1 MPPIINFNSLLLFLA
16 AGQGIIF
23 AILLYFRSKKS
34 RKINIHL
41 SIILIAFSIE
51 IFQKFLIDTNYIF
64 QLPLLVGANLPFDA
78 CIGIALYWYVRQLTH
93 PERNNQQQTVFK
105 HYAIFFLCF
114 TLSIPYWLMDFDA
127 KLALMEN
134 GVISTQWSNMVFYSL
149 GAQTFIKIIS
159 FSVYVFL
166 SIKMLVAHKKRVKN
180 VFSYRERV
188 TLIWLTNMLWLFLFG
203 LVKGVLGLVFFQ
215 ESEDATSMMG
225 FMEYFSVV
233 VIFYIGIMGMMQP
246 RIYRRTERSYI
257 NELKANELE
266 ANEINNESASLSSN
280 PQNIL
285 TIESKTVSTPSKN
298 KYLKS
303 ALSNEDMTR
312 IAKKLDSLMLTTPM
326 YLDANLS
333 MPQLADALSVSPNYL
348 SQTLNLIYEM
358 SFFDFINI
366 QRIDFAKKQL
376 LDPALS
382 QKSVVE
388 VAIDSAFNSR
398 SAFYSAFKKHV
409 GKTPLQYKKHHEN
422 ALSANS

>member
-1 MPPIINFNSLLLFLA
+1 
-16 AGQGIIF
+16 
-23 AILLYFRSKKS
+23 
-34 RKINIHL
+34 
-41 SIILIAFSIE
+41 
-51 IFQKFLIDTNYIF
+51 
-64 QLPLLVGANLPFDA
+64 
-78 CIGIALYWYVRQLTH
+78 
-93 PERNNQQQTVFK
+93 
-105 HYAIFFLCF
+105 
-114 TLSIPYWLMDFDA
+114 
-127 KLALMEN
+127 
-134 GVISTQWSNMVFYSL
+134 
-149 GAQTFIKIIS
+149 
-159 FSVYVFL
+159 
-166 SIKMLVAHKKRVKN
+166 
-180 VFSYRERV
+180 
-188 TLIWLTNMLWLFLFG
+188 MLWLFLFG
-203 LVKGVLGLVFFQ
+203 LVKGVLGLIFFQ

-233 VIFYIGIMGMMQP
+233 VIFYIGVMGLIQP

-257 NELKANELE
+257 NELKANELS
-266 ANEINNESASLSSN
+266 NESASLSDN
-280 PQNIL
+280 PPNML
-285 TIESKTVSTPSKN
+285 TTESKTISAPSKN
-298 KYLKS
+298 KYIKS
-303 ALSNEDMTR
+303 ALSTEDMRR

-326 YLDANLS
+326 YLEADLS

-348 SQTLNLIYEM
+348 SQTLNSIYEM

>member
-16 AGQGIIF
+16 VSQGMIF
-23 AILLYFRSKKS
+23 AILLYFRSKKG
-34 RKINIHL
+34 RKIHIHL

-51 IFQKFLIDTNYIF
+51 VFQKFLIDTHYIF
-64 QLPLLVGANLPFDA
+64 QFPLLVGSNLPFDA

-93 PERNNQQQTVFK
+93 PEKNNQPQKVIK

-114 TLSIPYWLMDFDA
+114 ILSIPYWLMDFDA

-134 GVISTQWSNMVFYSL
+134 GVISTQWTNLVFYSL
-149 GAQTFIKIIS
+149 GAQAFLKIIS
-159 FSVYVFL
+159 FCVYVFL
-166 SIKMLVAHKKRVKN
+166 SIKMLIAHKKRVN
-180 VFSYRERV
+180 NIFSYRERI
-188 TLIWLTNMLWLFLFG
+188 TLLWLTNMLWLFLFG
-203 LVKGVLGLVFFQ
+203 LLKGVLGLVFFQ
-215 ESEDATSMMG
+215 QSEEVTSMMG
-225 FMEYFSVV
+225 FMEYFSII
-233 VIFYIGIMGMMQP
+233 VIFYIGIMGLMQP
-246 RIYRRTERSYI
+246 RIYRRSERSYI
-257 NELKANELE
+257 NELKANDL
-266 ANEINNESASLSSN
+266 NNEATLVDNSTKTK
-280 PQNIL
+280 L
-285 TIESKTVSTPSKN
+285 TNESDLMQTSPKN

-312 IAKKLDSLMLTTPM
+312 IAKKLDSLMLIKPM
-326 YLDANLS
+326 YLEPNLS

-348 SQTLNLIYEM
+348 SQTLNSIYQM

-388 VAIDSAFNSR
+388 IAIDSAFNSR

-409 GKTPLQYKKHHEN
+409 GTTPLQFKKHN
-422 ALSANS
+422 KDAVSARN